1 MLFGVQRCV
10 ESRCL
15 TRSDQTHGI
24 PSIAV
29 KIVSHVKTAY
39 VITMFEL
46 GMDSRKYYFVD
57 CIAKDLCVMLYSIL
71 LYMLD
76 KTDIRYMKYKLYY
89 TL

>member
-10 ESRCL
+10 EIRFLSRI
-15 TRSDQTHGI
+15 DQTRGI
-24 PSIAV
+24 PPTAV

-39 VITMFEL
+39 VIIMFEL

-71 LYMLD
+71 
-76 KTDIRYMKYKLYY
+76 
-89 TL
+89 

>member
-1 MLFGVQRCV
+1 M
-10 ESRCL
+10 
-15 TRSDQTHGI
+15 SDQTRGI

-39 VITMFEL
+39 VIIMFEL

-71 LYMLD
+71 
-76 KTDIRYMKYKLYY
+76 
-89 TL
+89 

>member
-15 TRSDQTHGI
+15 TRIDQTRVI

-39 VITMFEL
+39 VIIMFEL
-46 GMDSRKYYFVD
+46 GMDSRKYYYVD
-57 CIAKDLCVMLYSIL
+57 CIAKDLCVMLYYIL
-71 LYMLD
+71 
-76 KTDIRYMKYKLYY
+76 
-89 TL
+89 